1 MSCVTAEMVVLRPVV
16 ELFAA
21 THIVDMPTESIVRAQ
36 LPLDALS
43 QTPKTSAYTAP
54 HFHHLHALAESSERK
69 QSCHA
74 QEEHDRERWLGDPKY
89 KDDNLDA
96 VEPFHVGPRNC
107 VGKNLAWHELRL
119 FLATTYTFFDLELTE
134 KSQNWFADNR
144 VFTVWEKPPLWC
156 RVKAAGKT

>member
-1 MSCVTAEMVVLRPVV
+1 MLCLCLRLFGQDDAVQLRQSAERHDTLRSVVFARVCTEMSCVTAEMVVLRPVV

-74 QEEHDRERWLGDPKY
+74 QEEHDRERDPKLSHRILHTGQINI
-89 KDDNLDA
+89 KVA
-96 VEPFHVGPRNC
+96 GH
-107 VGKNLAWHELRL
+107 K
-119 FLATTYTFFDLELTE
+119 
-134 KSQNWFADNR
+134 ADR
-144 VFTVWEKPPLWC
+144 
-156 RVKAAGKT
+156 